1 MEVDGDTIE
10 LGTVMQQGAR
20 FKVLWVV
27 WMSGGIAT
35 AVIVYVVTG
44 SLGWALL
51 GLLASGI
58 FLNAIAQMVI
68 QPVKAVRATRHRRP
82 GGSAST

>member
-1 MEVDGDTIE
+1 
-10 LGTVMQQGAR
+10 MQQGTR
-20 FKVLWVV
+20 FKVLWAA
-27 WMSGGIAT
+27 WMSGGGIAT

-68 QPVKAVRATRHRRP
+68 QPVKAAIATRHRRP
-82 GGSAST
+82 GGSASA